1 VPDDDLRDDRVTLG
15 SGLALAVRRA
25 EGARTP
31 DAEGTRTPHA
41 EGARTPDAEGTRTP
55 EAEGARTPD
64 AGRGGQA
71 ERVPFLLVHGLASNC
86 RVWDGVAAR
95 LAAAGHDV
103 VAVDQRG
110 HGLSDAPT
118 AGYDTGTCAAD
129 LADLCTALGWTGR
142 RAPVVAGQ
150 SWGANVVL
158 RWAARR
164 GNGDEP
170 GGSPTPAA
178 IALVDGGWI
187 ALGRGFAT
195 FEECWSA
202 LAPPTFAGLT
212 YQALV
217 ESMRA
222 RHRDWPDEGLNGT
235 LANLV
240 RTPDG
245 GVRARLA
252 HQHHR
257 QILHSLWAQDPAED
271 YPTVRVPTLLLPAG
285 SPDDP
290 EPPGHGAGDGP
301 LGKAAAVTEL
311 LAAVPGSRVR
321 WYPGAHH
328 DLHAQHPAEVAE
340 DLLSLI
346 AEEAPA

>member
-15 SGLALAVRRA
+15 SGLALALRRA
-25 EGARTP
+25 EGARVS
-31 DAEGTRTPHA
+31 RA
-41 EGARTPDAEGTRTP
+41 EGARVSR
-55 EAEGARTPD
+55 AEGARVSRAEG
-64 AGRGGQA
+64 AGKS
-71 ERVPFLLVHGLASNC
+71 EPVPFLLVHGLASNC
-86 RVWDGVAAR
+86 RVWDGVARR

-118 AGYDTGTCAAD
+118 AGYDTGTCADD
-129 LADLCTALGWTGR
+129 LADLCSELGWTGR
-142 RAPVVAGQ
+142 RAPMVAGQ

-164 GNGDEP
+164 KGGDQP
-170 GGSPTPAA
+170 GGSPAPAA

-187 ALGRGFAT
+187 ALGRRFAT

-212 YQALV
+212 YQALA
-217 ESMRA
+217 EAMRA
-222 RHRDWPDEGLNGT
+222 RHRDWPDEGVSGT

-245 GVRARLA
+245 GVQARLP
-252 HQHHR
+252 HQYHR

-285 SPDDP
+285 SPDDA
-290 EPPGHGAGDGP
+290 EPPGPGAGDGP
-301 LGKAAAVTEL
+301 LTKAAAVTEL

-321 WYPGAHH
+321 WYPRAHH
-328 DLHAQHPAEVAE
+328 DLHAQHPAEVAA
-340 DLLSLI
+340 DLLSL
-346 AEEAPA
+346 ATEAAPA